1 MVKIIEEIIAIKIH
15 RMVKD
20 SDASKEVLSE
30 EQKALL
36 MEGLPALAEQVLGD
50 DALLVEI
57 VELD

>member
-1 MVKIIEEIIAIKIH
+1 MVKVLEEIVAIKIH

-20 SDASKEVLSE
+20 GDTKSSVLSQ
-30 EQKALL
+30 EQKQMLI
-36 MEGLPALAEQVLGD
+36 EGLPALTEQVLGD